1 MNCLL
6 AFICRCV
13 LFAVYTVVSKTE
25 NELVTLTM
33 FERAVVTCVQICILG
48 VAWVLYEICAFVI
61 KAVSVRYPYGIAL
74 EDTAVTWV
82 LSKAKVVD
90 KAVPFDELMGSN
102 S

>member
-33 FERAVVTCVQICILG
+33 FERAVITCVQICILG

-61 KAVSVRYPYGIAL
+61 KAVSVRYPYGSAL
-74 EDTAVTWV
+74 EDQDRAAFDAARMFPVGEKKEV
-82 LSKAKVVD
+82 KA
-90 KAVPFDELMGSN
+90 A
-102 S
+102 